1 MTKDEVK
8 FIELFATV
16 MDPQE
21 AKEVLADTVKKA
33 ESVDRIDPKDQNE
46 VVAEQA
52 DALVDIWYYSLNAAA
67 KKGVNL
73 SSLFDI
79 VQAANMAKKDPVTG
93 TFLKREDGKIIKPV
107 GWAPPD
113 VAKEI
118 ARQKD
123 QGAFKQQ
130 TNGCA

>member
-1 MTKDEVK
+1 MNRAEVEFITKMVLDELL
-8 FIELFATV
+8 ELNATV
-16 MDPQE
+16 MNPQE
-21 AKEVLADTVKKA
+21 AKQGILNMLKVA
-33 ESVDRIDPKDQNE
+33 KDCPQMRTTNMAE

-52 DALVDIWYYSLNAAA
+52 DALVDIWYYSLNCAA

-93 TFLKREDGKIIKPV
+93 TFLKREDGKIIKPP
-107 GWAPPD
+107 GWTPPD

-118 ARQKD
+118 V
-123 QGAFKQQ
+123 
-130 TNGCA
+130 

>member
-33 ESVDRIDPKDQNE
+33 ESVDRIDPKDQNK

-52 DALVDIWYYSLNAAA
+52 DALVDIWYYSLNAAC
-67 KKGVNL
+67 KKGINL
-73 SSLFDI
+73 SAVFDI
-79 VQAANMAKKDPVTG
+79 VQAANMAKKDPETG
-93 TFLKREDGKIIKPV
+93 KFLKRADGKIIKPK
-107 GWAPPD
+107 GWQPPD
-113 VAKEI
+113 VVAEMD
-118 ARQKD
+118 RQREE
-123 QGAFKQQ
+123 GAFGK
-130 TNGCA
+130 C